1 MKLENDLKELK
12 RAIETYSQLKQ
23 VLNIEM
29 AERCKDVIIDRTFR
43 NKYGL
48 EITDLSSTVIQ
59 LFYDIGKED
68 AIKELKEKL

>member
-1 MKLENDLKELK
+1 MKLEDDLKELK

-29 AERCKDVIIDRTFR
+29 TERCKDVVINRAFR

-48 EITDLSSTVIQ
+48 ELTDLSSTIIQ

-68 AIKELKEKL
+68 AIKELKDKL